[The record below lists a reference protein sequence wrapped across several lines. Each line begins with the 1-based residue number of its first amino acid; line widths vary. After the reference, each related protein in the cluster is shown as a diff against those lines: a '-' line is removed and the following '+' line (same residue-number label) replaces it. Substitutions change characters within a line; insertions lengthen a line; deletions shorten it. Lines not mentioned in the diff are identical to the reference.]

1 MKNGSSVE
9 TTIFH
14 TLILALGLASASA
27 VSALAAEPW
36 SAIISP
42 ENSVQF
48 TFIKDTTPVFRLGM
62 GGWGPK
68 WSWVGP
74 GSSAKAT
81 GDRLLTTVPFVMNR
95 ANGEVIDIKFQAWKN
110 APHQITFRYDL
121 SAAKDVPV
129 TMVIAS
135 LGVEKAFAKGNLA
148 LSHADGTR
156 DTASLPFGRSAQPAT
171 AKAVFSMENIGDI
184 AITLDPPCPIY
195 FDGDMRII
203 LASDVFKQGE
213 RSTTVTLTLPD
224 EITFLAKQTDLD
236 QLTRALAGPDWFPF
250 TPSDDIGPSVISMN
264 DWLDHP
270 AGKHG
275 GVRMVGDH
283 FEFADQTPVKFW
295 GVNLSYGGGCA
306 PEKKDAVF
314 TAARYAKYGING
326 VRLHK
331 FSYPKNQMGIGDP
344 NDATHMD
351 PDGLDRFDYFAAQ
364 LKSNGVYFG
373 WSHTFKFQVSP
384 GNRNRLVAYDEIA
397 QHLKGD
403 TYAFINFAE
412 DVQDLIIEMVVNMLQ
427 HKNPYT
433 GFTYAAEPALSF
445 IELQNEDDIFFWT
458 SEQAFNACPTYRKLF
473 IQRFSDWLK
482 AKYDTDK
489 KLKQAW
495 GTSLKADESLAARNI
510 LPQTNPWSFTDG
522 FLPSQKDSSRQRLLD
537 NAAFLHDAQNK
548 FYSRF
553 MKAIRDAGYRGPL
566 CGSPWQAP
574 AMLPHYY
581 NLRSDYLVGY
591 IDRHNYFGEGLFDS
605 LLARPGSGYFS
616 SGLQQVAD
624 RPFGL
629 SEWITVYPSLYSA
642 DGPALIAAY
651 GLGLQGW
658 DSSYEFQSQSAHRLF
673 SDRAGWPPWGV
684 WEADVPTQIGQF
696 PALARMIYCGDVKE
710 APVISTRRV
719 SPNALAT
726 GTFNFADKVVQQGD
740 IKSFAGS
747 VPPEALAVGRVVV
760 EFTDKE
766 QPSTFPDLAPYWAGS
781 ALISAT
787 KQLLWDTAGRGWFTV
802 DTPGTKAVVGFAG
815 GKTAKL
821 GNVTIA
827 LASPYASI
835 FLTALARTETL
846 ATAKSALLTAVARNS
861 NTGFK
866 YFVVDS
872 KALDNG
878 NAPILLEPIQAT
890 ITIAGRKIS
899 AVNILDHNGR
909 RTDRTLAVRDGEFY
923 INGAQDKALYYEVVF
938 Q

>member
-1 MKNGSSVE
+1 ME
-9 TTIFH
+9 
-14 TLILALGLASASA
+14 SA
-27 VSALAAEPW
+27 PRQ
-36 SAIISP
+36 IS
-42 ENSVQF
+42 
-48 TFIKDTTPVFRLGM
+48 
-62 GGWGPK
+62 
-68 WSWVGP
+68 
-74 GSSAKAT
+74 
-81 GDRLLTTVPFVMNR
+81 
-95 ANGEVIDIKFQAWKN
+95 
-110 APHQITFRYDL
+110 FRYDL

-135 LGVEKAFAKGNLA
+135 LGVEKVFAKGKLA
-148 LSHADGTR
+148 LSHADGTEA
-156 DTASLPFGRSAQPAT
+156 TLNLPFPRGGQPTT
-171 AKAVFSMENIGDI
+171 AKAVLSIENVGDI
-184 AITLDPPCPIY
+184 GITLDPPCPIS
-195 FDGDMRII
+195 FDGDMRIV

-213 RSTTVTLTLPD
+213 RSITITLTLPG
-224 EITFLAKQTDLD
+224 ETAFLAKQTDLD
-236 QLTRALAGPDWFPF
+236 RLTRTLAGPDWFPF
-250 TPSDDIGPSVISMN
+250 TPADDVGPSVISMN
-264 DWLDHP
+264 DWLDQP

-283 FEFADQTPVKFW
+283 FEFADDTPVKFW

-306 PEKKDAVF
+306 PEKKDAEF

-331 FSYPKNQMGIGDP
+331 FTYPKNQMGIGDP
-344 NDATHMD
+344 NDATRMD
-351 PDGLDRFDYFAAQ
+351 PDGLDRLDYFAAQ
-364 LKSNGVYFG
+364 LKTNGVYFG

-412 DVQDLIIEMVVNMLQ
+412 DVQDLMIEMVVNLLK

-433 GFTYAAEPALSF
+433 GLTYAAEPALSF

-458 SEQAFNACPTYRKLF
+458 SEQAFNACPTYQQALHPAV
-473 IQRFSDWLK
+473 QRLAQGEVWHRRE
-482 AKYDTDK
+482 T
-489 KLKQAW
+489 QA
-495 GTSLKADESLAARNI
+495 GVGRRAQGRRIAGRPQHPAANQSVVLHRR
-510 LPQTNPWSFTDG
+510 LSARPKGRPA
-522 FLPSQKDSSRQRLLD
+522 PAPARQRRVSPRGAEQVLLPVRESHPRRR
-537 NAAFLHDAQNK
+537 LP
-548 FYSRF
+548 RPVV
-553 MKAIRDAGYRGPL
+553 RLTLAG
-566 CGSPWQAP
+566 A

-605 LLARPGSGYFS
+605 LLAQPGSGYFS
-616 SGLQQVAD
+616 SGLQQVVD

-658 DSSYEFQSQSAHRLF
+658 DCSYEFQSQSAHRLF

-696 PALARMIYCGDVKE
+696 PALARMIYRGDVKE

-719 SPNALAT
+719 SPDALAT
-726 GTFNFADKVVQQGD
+726 GTFNFTDKVVQQGD
-740 IKSFAGS
+740 IKSFGGS

-766 QPSTFPDLAPYWAGS
+766 QPSTFPDLAPYRAGT
-781 ALISAT
+781 ALASAT
-787 KQLLWDTAGRGWFTV
+787 KQLVWDTAGQGWFTV

-815 GKTAKL
+815 GKTVKL
-821 GNVTIA
+821 GDITIA
-827 LASPYASI
+827 VASPYASI

-846 ATAKSALLTAVARNS
+846 ATAKSALLTAVARNC

-866 YFVVDS
+866 YFAPDS
-872 KALDNG
+872 KVLDNG
-878 NAPILLEPIQAT
+878 KPPILLEPVRAT
-890 ITIAGRKIS
+890 ITISGRKVT

-909 RTDRTLAVRDGEFY
+909 RTGKTLPVKNGQFT
-923 INGAQDKALYYEVVF
+923 INGAQDKALYYKSSSSSP
-938 Q
+938 